1 MSKARR
7 PSQGLKKSWMTSL
20 LLLGMLAV
28 FCWQPSPARAAPMG
42 HRVMKS
48 QPSAQFC
55 GGLIP
60 VLQHYGYYAQEIN
73 HALYLGTAATGYT
86 LPAARPVDP
95 ASLLVR
101 IPLPAED
108 PQHVLSYDP
117 KTQQVCAREG
127 DTGKLALLQV
137 LQRQEFGSVPTTQ
150 TTPQPGSPDGSTS
163 SSTTGNPFDPWS
175 MLTSLWDHIWQGA
188 VEMFHQF
195 LDWAS
200 SFGFLWITPA
210 VLSYRNPVVLSGANW
225 TLGAMDGFVVFLL
238 VVNAYHSLVGYY
250 LGVSVATMM
259 QGLLRAVIAA
269 VAANLG
275 FFVVLPQVVELSNA
289 MSVGM
294 LGALMHASF
303 GDMSLPLGALNW
315 VSLPESFG
323 VFILV
328 DILGSFFLILV
339 DAVRL
344 AVFDL
349 TILLAPW
356 GILAFASEYTRNF
369 GRFWASLFFCSLFVQ
384 PLQTGVMALGGALI
398 GNWGHFNPNDPA
410 ICQRLTGAAQQSCL
424 ANLGHANLSGSTT
437 IVALL
442 VGIACLYV
450 ACKLPQML
458 WSNALRVSAGS
469 INRDTIAVA
478 LNAISFGQWEKQTGQ

>member
-1 MSKARR
+1 MIETRK
-7 PSQGLKKSWMTSL
+7 GHLKGVWVAAL
-20 LLLGMLAV
+20 LLLGV
-28 FCWQPSPARAAPMG
+28 FASLCWLPSSAHAASVGQRAL
-42 HRVMKS
+42 KS
-48 QPSAQFC
+48 QPTAQFC
-55 GGLIP
+55 GPLID
-60 VLQHYGYYAQEIN
+60 VLQHFGYYAQEIN

-86 LPAARPVDP
+86 QPAARPVDP
-95 ASLLVR
+95 ASLLGR
-101 IPLPAED
+101 MPLPSED
-108 PQHVLSYDP
+108 PQKVLSYDP
-117 KTQQVCAREG
+117 TTQRVCAREG

-137 LQRQEFGSVPTTQ
+137 LQSQEFGSVPTTP
-150 TTPQPGSPDGSTS
+150 TTQPGSSGNTTG
-163 SSTTGNPFDPWS
+163 SSTAGNPFDPWS
-175 MLTSLWDHIWQGA
+175 ILTSIWDHIWQGA
-188 VEMFHQF
+188 VEVFHQF

-210 VLSYRNPVVLSGANW
+210 ALSYRNPVVLSGANW

-238 VVNAYHSLVGYY
+238 VTNAYHSLVGYY
-250 LGVSVATMM
+250 LGVSVATVM
-259 QGLLRAVIAA
+259 QGLLRVVIAA

-275 FFVVLPQVVELSNA
+275 FFVLLPQMVELSNA
-289 MSVGM
+289 MSIGL

-328 DILGSFFLILV
+328 DIIGSLFLILI
-339 DAVRL
+339 DSVRL

-349 TILLAPW
+349 AILLAPW
-356 GILAFASEYTRNF
+356 GILALASEYTRNF

-384 PLQTGVMALGGALI
+384 PLQTAVMALGGALI
-398 GNWGHFNPNDPA
+398 ANWGHFNPNDPA
-410 ICQRLTGAAQQSCL
+410 ICQRLTGPAHNSCL
-424 ANLGHANLSGSTT
+424 ANLGHASLSGSTT

-458 WSNALRVSAGS
+458 WSNALRVSVGS
-469 INRDTIAVA
+469 INRDVISVA
-478 LNAISFGQWEKQTGQ
+478 LNTISFSHWEQQTGQ